1 MSESTDDACGLKA
14 SMRTG
19 KWANSGT
26 SWGWRTPKAWGMMA
40 NEASF
45 GWNGGGMTAGAI
57 PLHSEDASEEP
68 EAGDESSKVST
79 SKVSTSKVSRGAS
92 PPAPLPS
99 PPPCT

>member
-19 KWANSGT
+19 KWVNSGT
-26 SWGWRTPKAWGMMA
+26 SWCWRAPKARGMMA
-40 NEASF
+40 NGASF
-45 GWNGGGMTAGAI
+45 GWNEGGMTAGAI
-57 PLHSEDASEEP
+57 PLQSEDASEEP
-68 EAGDESSKVST
+68 EAGDESSK
-79 SKVSTSKVSRGAS
+79 KVSTSKVSRGAS

>member
-26 SWGWRTPKAWGMMA
+26 SRGWRTPKAWGMMA

-45 GWNGGGMTAGAI
+45 GWNDGGMTAGAI
-57 PLHSEDASEEP
+57 PLQSEDASEEP
-68 EAGDESSKVST
+68 EAGDESSKVP
-79 SKVSTSKVSRGAS
+79 TSKVSRGAS